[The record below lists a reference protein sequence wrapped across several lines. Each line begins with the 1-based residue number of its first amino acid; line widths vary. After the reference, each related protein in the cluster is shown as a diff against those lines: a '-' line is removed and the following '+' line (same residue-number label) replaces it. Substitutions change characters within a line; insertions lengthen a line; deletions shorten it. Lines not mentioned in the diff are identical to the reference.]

1 MLSPTCIYSQR
12 EIGGRRA
19 SSMRLFR
26 FTMSRTLLL
35 YLLVIII
42 SSVRAQFLRD
52 HTGFTYLPANVLM
65 ENNSI
70 QSITFHRQYSITPCF
85 PCILQIL
92 VPTFWCGH
100 NHTVIM
106 AFFKNWFALERDI
119 ANGTPDHAILFS
131 GRKRSSHDT
140 LYSVATANTSHIEFA
155 STNVLAN
162 LEIYAYIEPDM
173 VRVFAANLALNLTFD
188 RRIMPEHF
196 ALFASGGCPA
206 AIVDVS
212 GTFPDWLPIYRIPV
226 QGKVV
231 EKPPDPTTFR
241 DVIIAVIIV
250 IVYYLVL
257 TNFILPLHFQL
268 WMPLE
273 NRQGE

>member
-1 MLSPTCIYSQR
+1 MNLGPGGGEENEQTPLTKVVHDIGDIDVDMLSPTCIYSQR
-12 EIGGRRA
+12 E
-19 SSMRLFR
+19 
-26 FTMSRTLLL
+26 
-35 YLLVIII
+35 
-42 SSVRAQFLRD
+42 
-52 HTGFTYLPANVLM
+52 
-65 ENNSI
+65 
-70 QSITFHRQYSITPCF
+70 
-85 PCILQIL
+85 
-92 VPTFWCGH
+92 
-100 NHTVIM
+100 
-106 AFFKNWFALERDI
+106 
-119 ANGTPDHAILFS
+119 
-131 GRKRSSHDT
+131 
-140 LYSVATANTSHIEFA
+140 IEFA

-162 LEIYAYIEPDM
+162 LEIYAYIEPN
-173 VRVFAANLALNLTFD
+173 VVSVFAANLAFNLTFD

-196 ALFASGGCPA
+196 ALFASEGCPA

-268 WMPLE
+268 WMPLV
-273 NRQGE
+273 GFFLILAPIFT